1 MTASTIL
8 VVPAYNEASR
18 LDQAAFLAFVDA
30 VPDAGLLFV
39 NDGSTDDTASL
50 VRKMAGR
57 NSRIRLLSLD
67 VNRGKAEA
75 VRQGVLLALTM
86 EAEFIGY
93 WDADLSTPLSAV
105 KALREELRC
114 WPGTMLVMASRVRLL
129 GRKIARHAL
138 RHYLGRVF
146 ATAVSLVLDV
156 AVYDTQC
163 GAKLF
168 RASPEIRRCFDQP
181 FASRWIFDV
190 ELLARLLDERPNDH
204 GSESDMI
211 REVPLA
217 EWRERGGSRL
227 SVFDFLRAPVE
238 LLHIRRARRGA
249 SSSRDGLPP
258 A

>member
-1 MTASTIL
+1 MSGSIVL

-18 LDQAAFLAFVDA
+18 LDRAAFLAFIDS
-30 VPDAGLLFV
+30 VPTARLLFV
-39 NDGSTDDTASL
+39 NDGSTDDTAAI
-50 VRKMAGR
+50 VREMAAI
-57 NSRIRLLSLD
+57 NSRVRLLSLEA
-67 VNRGKAEA
+67 NQGKAEA

-86 EAEFIGY
+86 DAEFIGY

-105 KALREELRC
+105 NTLREELDC
-114 WPGTMLVMASRVRLL
+114 WPDTVMVMASRVRLL
-129 GRKIARHAL
+129 GRTIARRAL

-146 ATAVSLVLDV
+146 ATAVSLVLNV

-168 RASPEIRRCFDQP
+168 RASPEMGRCFDRP

-190 ELLARLLDERPNDH
+190 ELLARLLDERPAPA
-204 GSESDMI
+204 EPETELI
-211 REVPLA
+211 REGPLA

-227 SVFDFLRAPVE
+227 TAFDFVRAPLE
-238 LLHIRRARRGA
+238 LMQIHRARSAA
-249 SSSRDGLPP
+249 SARRRSLPP